1 MRKQGSSWW
10 WHARAM
16 AKPLKIALG
25 TVGALIALLVAALAF
40 LFLTFDPNAYKPLL
54 VEQVQARYQ
63 RTLSIP
69 GPIGLTLWP
78 RLGVKLGEASLS
90 ERNAPAAFAA
100 IRSAQVSL
108 AVWPLLKRQ
117 VVVDRAALDGLR
129 ATVVRNAD
137 GTLSIDDLLA
147 KDPVA
152 PAPAPAASAGPPLVL
167 DIAGIAVTDAEL
179 VYDDRQNQRRVTLS
193 KASLE
198 TGRVADGVATPLKL
212 QARVDA
218 TAPKLGATLALQGRL
233 ERGPAAGRI
242 ALRDLKAELGATFEG
257 RDLQVTLEGALE
269 GDGAAQ
275 RYEFKPLKI
284 AATLPNPAGGRLAM
298 NAQGEANVTLAG
310 AGRVGA
316 QLSGTFDESRFQ
328 ARVTMP
334 RLAPAAYTFD
344 AEIDKLDLDR
354 YRAAAP
360 AADPKAP
367 AGPEKPIDLS
377 ALRELDASG
386 ALRVG
391 AFQVLNLKAA
401 NLRVG
406 LKAAGGRMVVDPIA
420 ADLYQGRVA
429 GSATVAATS
438 PPRIG
443 LQQQLTGIAIG
454 PLLKDLANQDR
465 LEGKGNVTLDVTTTG
480 ATVSAMTKALGGRA
494 TLALADGAVR
504 GINVAQTIR
513 QAKARLGGGGTSG
526 NGTAANTERTDFSE
540 LTGSFDITNG
550 VARNTDL
557 AAKTPLLRIGGA
569 GEVDLGAERL
579 DYTVKATVVATLE
592 GQGGPELQA
601 LRGQTIPVKLSGPFS
616 AIDWKIDFAG
626 MAKEAAGQKIEEKKE
641 QAKERLKEEARE
653 KLGDKLK
660 GLLGK

>member
-25 TVGALIALLVAALAF
+25 AVGALLVLLVAAVAF

-54 VEQVQARYQ
+54 VEQVKARYQ

-78 RLGVKLGEASLS
+78 WLGVKLGEASLS
-90 ERNAPAAFAA
+90 ERNAPAAFAS

-117 VVVDRAALDGLR
+117 VVVDRATLDGLR
-129 ATVVRNAD
+129 ASVVRNAD

-147 KDPVA
+147 KDPA
-152 PAPAPAASAGPPLVL
+152 PAPAPAEAAGPPLAL

-198 TGRVADGVATPLKL
+198 TGRLADGVATPLKL
-212 QARVDA
+212 QARLDA

-242 ALRDLKAELGATFEG
+242 ALQDLKAELGATFEG
-257 RDLQVTLEGALE
+257 RDLQVTLEGALD

-275 RYEFKPLKI
+275 RYAFKPLKI

-298 NAQGEANVTLAG
+298 AAQGEANVTLAG

-367 AGPEKPIDLS
+367 AAPEKPIDLS
-377 ALRELDASG
+377 ALRELEASG

-406 LKAAGGRMVVDPIA
+406 LKAAGGRVVVDPIA

-465 LEGKGNVTLDVTTTG
+465 LDGKGNVTLDVTTSG

-513 QAKARLGGGGTSG
+513 QAKARLGGGAG
-526 NGTAANTERTDFSE
+526 NGTAANTEKTDFSE

-569 GEVDLGAERL
+569 GDVDLGAQRL

-616 AIDWKIDFAG
+616 AIDWKIDFAA
-626 MAKEAAGQKIEEKKE
+626 MAKEAAGQKIDEKKE

>member
-1 MRKQGSSWW
+1 MRKQGSARW
-10 WHARAM
+10 WHASAM

-25 TVGALIALLVAALAF
+25 AAGALLVLVLAALAF

-54 VEQVQARYQ
+54 VEQVKARYQ

-90 ERNAPAAFAA
+90 ERNAPAAFAS

-117 VVVDRAALDGLR
+117 VVVDRATLDGLR
-129 ATVVRNAD
+129 ASVVRNAD

-147 KDPVA
+147 KDPAAAA
-152 PAPAPAASAGPPLVL
+152 PAESAGPPLAL
-167 DIAGIAVTDAEL
+167 DIAGIAITDAEL

-198 TGRVADGVATPLKL
+198 TGRLADGVATPLKL

-242 ALRDLKAELGATFEG
+242 ALLDLKAELGATFEG

-275 RYEFKPLKI
+275 RYAFKPLKI

-316 QLSGTFDESRFQ
+316 QLSGSFDESRFQ

-377 ALRELDASG
+377 ALRELEAAGS
-386 ALRVG
+386 LRVG

-406 LKAAGGRMVVDPIA
+406 LKAAGGRVVVDPIA

-465 LEGKGNVTLDVTTTG
+465 LDGKGNVTLDVTTTG

-513 QAKARLGGGGTSG
+513 QAKAKLGGGGSSG

-579 DYTVKATVVATLE
+579 DYTVKATVVATIE

-601 LRGQTIPVKLSGPFS
+601 LRGQTIPVRLSGPFS
-616 AIDWKIDFAG
+616 AIDWKIDFAA

>member
-25 TVGALIALLVAALAF
+25 AVGALLVLLVAAVAF

-54 VEQVQARYQ
+54 VEQVKARYQ

-90 ERNAPAAFAA
+90 ERNAPAAFAS

-117 VVVDRAALDGLR
+117 VVVDRATLDGLR
-129 ATVVRNAD
+129 ASVVRSAD

-147 KDPVA
+147 KEPA
-152 PAPAPAASAGPPLVL
+152 PAPAPAEAAGPPLAL

-198 TGRVADGVATPLKL
+198 TGRLADGVATPLKL
-212 QARVDA
+212 QARLDA

-242 ALRDLKAELGATFEG
+242 ALQDLKAELGATFEG

-275 RYEFKPLKI
+275 RYAFKPLKI

-298 NAQGEANVTLAG
+298 AAQGEANVTLAG

-367 AGPEKPIDLS
+367 AAPEKPIDLS
-377 ALRELDASG
+377 ALRELEASG

-406 LKAAGGRMVVDPIA
+406 LKAAGGRVVVDPIA

-465 LEGKGNVTLDVTTTG
+465 LDGKGNVTLDVTTSG

-513 QAKARLGGGGTSG
+513 QAKARLGGGAG
-526 NGTAANTERTDFSE
+526 NGTAANTEKTDFSE

-569 GEVDLGAERL
+569 GDVDLGAQRL

-616 AIDWKIDFAG
+616 AIDWKIDFAA
-626 MAKEAAGQKIEEKKE
+626 MAKEAAGQKIDEKKE

>member
-25 TVGALIALLVAALAF
+25 VVGALIALVVAAVAF

-54 VEQVQARYQ
+54 VEQVKARYQ

-90 ERNAPAAFAA
+90 ERNAPAAFAS

-117 VVVDRAALDGLR
+117 VVVDRATLDGLR
-129 ATVVRNAD
+129 ASVVRNAD

-147 KDPVA
+147 KNAA
-152 PAPAPAASAGPPLVL
+152 PASAPAEAAGPPLAL
-167 DIAGIAVTDAEL
+167 DIAGVTVTDAEL

-198 TGRVADGVATPLKL
+198 TGRLADGVATPLKL
-212 QARVDA
+212 SARLDA

-242 ALRDLKAELGATFEG
+242 ALLDLKAELGATVEG

-269 GDGAAQ
+269 GDGEAQ
-275 RYEFKPLKI
+275 RYAFKPLKI
-284 AATLPNPAGGRLAM
+284 AATLPNPAGGRLALA
-298 NAQGEANVTLAG
+298 AQGEASAVLAG

-367 AGPEKPIDLS
+367 AAPEKPIDVS
-377 ALRELDASG
+377 ALRELEASG

-391 AFQVLNLKAA
+391 AFQVLNLKAS

-406 LKAAGGRMVVDPIA
+406 LKAAGGRLVVDPIA

-454 PLLKDLANQDR
+454 PLLKDLAGQDR
-465 LEGKGNVTLDVTTTG
+465 LEGQGNVTLDVTTTG

-494 TLALADGAVR
+494 TLVLADGAVR

-513 QAKARLGGGGTSG
+513 QAKARLGGGAG
-526 NGTAANTERTDFSE
+526 NGTAANTEKTDFSE

-569 GEVDLGAERL
+569 GEVDLGAQRL
-579 DYTVKATVVATLE
+579 DYTVKATVVPTLE

-601 LRGQTIPVKLSGPFS
+601 LRGQTVPVKLSGPFS
-616 AIDWKIDFAG
+616 AIDWKIDFAA
-626 MAKEAAGQKIEEKKE
+626 MAREAAGQKIEEKKE